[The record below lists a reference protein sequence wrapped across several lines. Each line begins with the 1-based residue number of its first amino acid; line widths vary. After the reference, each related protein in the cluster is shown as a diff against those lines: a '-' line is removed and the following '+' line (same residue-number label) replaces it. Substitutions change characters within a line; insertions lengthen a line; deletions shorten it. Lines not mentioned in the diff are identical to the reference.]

1 MKNAVNGVAICGC
14 CWGLRVLEIFE
25 KCVEIDKA
33 AGTISYGDGRDNPLI
48 DKVLDQ
54 PCADGAV
61 RVELVD
67 LGYCLGVFISITSF
81 CIYLQ
86 LRTNGWSCVFSGKT
100 Q

>member
-1 MKNAVNGVAICGC
+1 MYARAILPLPFFNMKNAVNGVAICGC

-67 LGYCLGVFISITSF
+67 LGYCLGDVSH
-81 CIYLQ
+81 
-86 LRTNGWSCVFSGKT
+86 SCCFH
-100 Q
+100 

>member
-1 MKNAVNGVAICGC
+1 MYARAILPLPSFIMKNAVNGVAICGC
-14 CWGLRVLEIFE
+14 YWGLRVLEIFE
-25 KCVEIDKA
+25 ECVEIDKA

-67 LGYCLGVFISITSF
+67 LGYCLGDVSH
-81 CIYLQ
+81 
-86 LRTNGWSCVFSGKT
+86 SCCFH
-100 Q
+100 